1 MQPSDQQPVEETQ
14 KQDAAEEQ
22 LAHQPF
28 YEFPPDGALANVT
41 PQPSPITKVLPTEEL
56 ENKAIDEAAIQ
67 QGHIYPP
74 PPSYYQSMSM
84 PPVYPPASPAA
95 PNMYAPPTQSYMPQ
109 GNAQTYQAYP
119 PPETYP
125 PMPQPPAKKSYR
137 WVWILVAV
145 ISVFVLAGC
154 GLCAWA
160 SYSFFNS
167 TYQQVS
173 GSLNVVNDFYTSLQ
187 SKNYTAAYSDLA
199 PQGQIS
205 GLTQEAFTTQAQ
217 QLDEK
222 EGPVA
227 SFILSQPSFRTD
239 PNTGPDLSHFTMT
252 VAVKRTHSSYNVLL
266 SLAKIH
272 GTWKITEYDRL

>member
-1 MQPSDQQPVEETQ
+1 MQPFDQQPVEETQ
-14 KQDAAEEQ
+14 KQDTAGEQ
-22 LAHQPF
+22 LAFQPL
-28 YEFPPDGALANVT
+28 YEFPPDGPLANVT
-41 PQPSPITKVLPTEEL
+41 PQPSPVTNVLPTEEL
-56 ENKAIDEAAIQ
+56 ENRAIDEEAIQ

-74 PPSYYQSMSM
+74 PPSYYQNMST
-84 PPVYPPASPAA
+84 PPVRPPVLPAV
-95 PNMYAPPTQSYMPQ
+95 PVMHAPP

-119 PPETYP
+119 PPAIYP
-125 PMPQPPAKKSYR
+125 PMPQPPAKKSRR
-137 WVWILVAV
+137 WVWVLVAV

-160 SYSFFNS
+160 SYNIFNS

-173 GSLNVVNDFYTSLQ
+173 GAINVVNDFYTDLQ

-205 GLTQEAFTTQAQ
+205 GLTLAAFTTQAQ

-239 PNTGPDLSHFTMT
+239 PNSGPDLSHFTMV
-252 VAVKRTHSSYNVLL
+252 VAVKRTHSSYNVLF
-266 SLAKIH
+266 SLAKIN